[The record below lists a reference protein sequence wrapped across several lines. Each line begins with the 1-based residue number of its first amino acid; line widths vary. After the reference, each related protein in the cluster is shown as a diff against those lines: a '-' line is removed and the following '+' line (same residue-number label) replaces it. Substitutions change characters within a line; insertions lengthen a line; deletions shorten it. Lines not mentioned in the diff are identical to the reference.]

1 MCERMWWWWWG
12 GGGGGGGGGEER
24 EKVARMRVT
33 TKPGLWT
40 GLQHCPKLVPVSIRM
55 INRHHN

>member
-1 MCERMWWWWWG
+1 MVVV
-12 GGGGGGGGGEER
+12 GGGGGEER

-40 GLQHCPKLVPVSIRM
+40 GLQHIAQNWCLLASG
-55 INRHHN
+55 

>member
-1 MCERMWWWWWG
+1 MVVGG

-24 EKVARMRVT
+24 EKVARMRVA